1 MFEPWQ
7 KFNAKKATTLMNQ
20 HHKTLRREHASLR
33 KLLRQKKRQKSKA
46 QTPADLAERI
56 NALRRTWRKVVKD
69 HTSVS
74 EALIANCCT
83 VNFMNVLD
91 TFVAHSFLGVTC
103 DKVWQ
108 TLAEHSPSTGEH
120 EIRQPMGQTTY
131 APNLSQ
137 AKTIRDIEHR
147 LSALVRKSFGPT
159 ESGGQLTESE
169 RQEQSEL
176 RARYIDM
183 AQQVEC
189 PPGYSYRNARQDS
202 DRLHQLHC
210 KRLSPRSAGGGELTA
225 AEDDEEALL
234 TAWVAAYWQSP
245 DGMDRKR
252 LEELEFRRFSRRP
265 FNDEEQKELDEL
277 RKKYPLTES
286 ETGRK
291 LRELLE
297 QRSRDHGRSR
307 HRPPD

>member
-20 HHKTLRREHASLR
+20 HRKTLAREHASLR

-108 TLAEHSPSTGEH
+108 TLAEHSPSIGEH
-120 EIRQPMGQTTY
+120 EIRQPMWQTTY

-137 AKTIRDIEHR
+137 AKTIRDIHHR
-147 LSALVRKSFGPT
+147 LSALLQKRYAPT
-159 ESGGQLTESE
+159 DSGGPLTESE
-169 RQEQSEL
+169 NQEESEL

-189 PPGYSYRNARQDS
+189 PPGYSYRNAREDS

-245 DGMDRKR
+245 DRKR
-252 LEELEFRRFSRRP
+252 LQELEFRRFSRCLLS
-265 FNDEEQKELDEL
+265 DEEQKELDEL
-277 RKKYPLTES
+277 RKNIPLARLS
-286 ETGRK
+286 RK
-291 LRELLE
+291 
-297 QRSRDHGRSR
+297 
-307 HRPPD
+307 PAAN